1 MLLTLLCGLP
11 GTGKTH
17 QQIEAFLK
25 ALKEF
30 PEQKHYFVV
39 PTHEQVARIKKL
51 ILKISDAPG
60 LLDPAIYTFEEL
72 MEKLTSKSRIGF
84 ISKSLKNILIKNVIE
99 ENKSK
104 LNYFHEVS
112 YAAGFS
118 DILAQTFSQ
127 LSKDRLFNKNGA
139 AIEQKMFEAQTLLP
153 GLSQKLNEILI
164 LYRAYDKKLQNLKLD
179 NKEDRFWLWGQ
190 ILKDNPELTQNV
202 GQIFFDGFYEM
213 DPIQWHWLE
222 GLSSL
227 IKNISFSLTD
237 LVDSR
242 ESLFEIPRST
252 RKKLNK
258 LGFKT
263 TTLDP
268 KDSQR
273 FVSPALDYVSAHLFQ
288 NSSQKYA
295 ATSTGEIQILT
306 GMTPSG
312 EIKMIATEIRK
323 LLNDGVRPAEIMVI
337 YRNLSGRL
345 NELNQIFNYYQIPHE
360 IHERL
365 WFKNEPLL
373 RKLKI
378 LISPLTQNLV
388 FESVFEYLKMIV
400 PDDFALLK
408 FIQYQ
413 RYFENKA
420 VLTDWVNGYQYRD
433 EKKYS
438 LKQFES
444 LNQKLNLTLK
454 PLLSFNEQILNTRGP
469 SDCAELIK
477 KFLFDQMQEQELGQL
492 KELDLLF
499 KDIDFHFQQ
508 DHFSVASY
516 LERLNSAI
524 EIHLISNKQNSY
536 ESVQIYTAT
545 LARQK
550 EYPYVFLAGLV
561 EKEFPQNHRESPVFR
576 DVEINFLGWN
586 LVSAEQKRLHEPYLF
601 YLCAT
606 RAQKKLYL
614 CHFERSSDYRPL
626 LKSFYL
632 QQLIDL
638 FPPHSLLVQKQNLL
652 EINSENALL
661 NISQLTMHWMSNNQG
676 LSSNLKK
683 VVTEIVA
690 LSQKDDIKVNF
701 DRSKNTLD
709 YTTWSASA
717 LEKFNQCSYKFFAE
731 NILRIDQ
738 SSRFAEINI
747 RTGEFLHETL
757 KEFLETKSSIP
768 ELNLWQEMLIAMAEV
783 KKSQPQWLF
792 LNGNDLSSLL
802 LWRKITKILN
812 SILAMEYEALK
823 TKALTPVYF
832 EKDYEFQLQS
842 ESLGPLKFIGR
853 MDRVDQTQ
861 AKQYLI
867 KDYKKSY
874 RFKAGKVRSGQ
885 SLQLLF
891 YVWLLSQNTSPAQI
905 LGAEIVN
912 LEKQTIEGIYQNE
925 LPPELVDRKNYLKNE
940 KGLEAVMAD
949 FQKHIFNL
957 IKQFEEQ
964 PLAVNP
970 KTCDFCQLRP
980 LCRFENWRSMN
991 VNENESDSQEWP
1003 EVIAL

>member
-1 MLLTLLCGLP
+1 MSLTLITGLP

-17 QQIEAFLK
+17 LQIEAFLK
-25 ALKEF
+25 AGG
-30 PEQKHYFVV
+30 YFVV

-51 ILKISDAPG
+51 ILKISDQPG
-60 LLDPAIYTFEEL
+60 LLDPTIYTFEEL
-72 MEKLTSKSRIGF
+72 MEKLTAKSRIGF

-104 LNYFHEVS
+104 LNYFYEVS
-112 YAAGFS
+112 YTAGFT

-139 AIEQKMFEAQTLLP
+139 AIEQKIFEAQTLLP
-153 GLSQKLNEILI
+153 GLSQKLTEILI

-190 ILKDNPELTQNV
+190 ILKDNPELTQRV
-202 GQIFFDGFYEM
+202 GHLFFDGFYEM
-213 DPIQWHWLE
+213 DAIQWHWLE
-222 GLSSL
+222 ALSQS

-237 LVDSR
+237 FTDSR
-242 ESLFEIPRST
+242 ESLFEIPRNT

-263 TTLDP
+263 TTTDQNL
-268 KDSQR
+268 KR
-273 FVSPALDYVSAHLFQ
+273 FEHPALAFISTHLFQ
-288 NSSQKYA
+288 NTSQKY
-295 ATSTGEIQILT
+295 TQTNVEEIQILR

-312 EIKMIATEIRK
+312 EMKMIATEIRK
-323 LLNDGVRPAEIMVI
+323 LLNEGVRPTEIMVI
-337 YRNLSGRL
+337 YRNLSSRL
-345 NELNQIFNYYQIPHE
+345 NDLSQIFNYYQIPHE

-373 RKLKI
+373 RKLKL
-378 LISPLTQNLV
+378 LINPLTQNPV
-388 FESVFEYLKMIV
+388 FEAVFEYLKMV
-400 PDDFALLK
+400 APDDFTLLK

-413 RYFENKA
+413 KYFENKPA
-420 VLTDWVNGYQYRD
+420 LNDWAHGFKYLD

-438 LKQFES
+438 ALQFES
-444 LNQKLNLTLK
+444 LNQKLSLALR
-454 PLLSFNEQILNTRGP
+454 PLLNFNHQILNAKN
-469 SDCAELIK
+469 SADCVDLIK
-477 KFLFDQMQEQELGQL
+477 KFLFDQIQEEELGQL

-499 KDIDFHFQQ
+499 RDIDFHFQQ
-508 DHFSVASY
+508 DTFSVASY

-601 YLCAT
+601 YLSAT

-614 CHFERSSDYRPL
+614 CHFERSADYRPL

-638 FPPHSLLVQKQNLL
+638 FVPNSLNTKKQNLL
-652 EINSENALL
+652 EIGSENALL
-661 NISQLTMHWMSNNQG
+661 NTAHLTLYWMTHSEQA
-676 LSSNLKK
+676 LSPHLHQ
-683 VVTEIVA
+683 VVSEIVT
-690 LSQKDDIKVNF
+690 LSQKDDIEVNF
-701 DRSKNTLD
+701 DRSKNILN
-709 YTTWSASA
+709 YSSWSASA

-731 NILRIDQ
+731 NILKIDQ
-738 SSRFAEINI
+738 SSRFAEISI

-757 KEFLETKSSIP
+757 KEFLELKNPIP
-768 ELNLWQEMLIAMAEV
+768 ELNLWQEALIGFAQN
-783 KKSQPQWLF
+783 KKAQPQWLF
-792 LNGNDLSSLL
+792 LNGNDLTSIL

-812 SILAMEYEALK
+812 GILAIEYDALK
-823 TKALTPVYF
+823 TGTLKPIYF
-832 EKDYEFQLQS
+832 EKDYEFQYS
-842 ESLGPLKFIGR
+842 PELKFIGR
-853 MDRVDQTQ
+853 MDRVDQTKQ
-861 AKQYLI
+861 NQYLI

-874 RFKAGKVRSGQ
+874 RFKASKVRTGQ

-891 YVWLLSQNTSPAQI
+891 YVWLLSQTVEPTQI

-912 LEKQTIEGIYQNE
+912 LEKQTLEGIYE
-925 LPPELVDRKNYLKNE
+925 HDLPLEFNDRKNYLKNE
-940 KGLEAVMAD
+940 KGLSAVMED

-970 KTCDFCQLRP
+970 KTCDFCSLRP
-980 LCRFENWRSMN
+980 LCRFENWRAQS
-991 VNENESDSQEWP
+991 ESDLQELP
-1003 EVIAL
+1003 DVIAL